1 MAAPGRTP
9 AARSHRVT
17 GAAGS
22 TRRERDQA
30 KAGGRCQRFY
40 VRGMRLRT
48 PVVRRPDQARWKR
61 LYLCPGCVADA
72 RAGGYEMLALA

>member
-1 MAAPGRTP
+1 M
-9 AARSHRVT
+9 T

-48 PVVRRPDQARWKR
+48 LAVRRPDRAQWKR
-61 LYLCPGCVADA
+61 LCLCPGCVADA
-72 RAGGYEMLALA
+72 GAGGSEMLALA